1 MMKLL
6 IIVVLL
12 VISYPAY
19 YDYQGGGNPALP
31 SLLKVCLHDKIVNL
45 QALQSAILPANIL
58 CESLRNNHR
67 GNYFVHALAIDCIQ
81 GERR

>member
-58 CESLRNNHR
+58 CETLHNNHM
-67 GNYFVHALAIDCIQ
+67 
-81 GERR
+81 